1 MPSYIL
7 SLRNTRSQDVA
18 DLIDAGAAGGK
29 LKFYTGTSPGIA
41 NAATGTALGTCT
53 FSTTCGTV
61 SNGVLTFSTVTD
73 GTGLADGTAGY
84 ARVTDSDDNSVADL
98 TVGASGSGKEI
109 ILTNVNIV
117 TGGTISVDTSGGVS
131 KITEGNA

>member
-1 MPSYIL
+1 MPSIKVEH
-7 SLRNTRSQDVA
+7 RNARLQVIA
-18 DLIDAGAAGGK
+18 DAIDAGAAGGK

-41 NAATGTALGTCT
+41 NAATGTALGTCA
-53 FSTTCGTV
+53 FSATCGTV
-61 SNGVLTFSTVTD
+61 SSGVLTFSAVTD

-84 ARVTDSDDNSVADL
+84 ARITDSDDNSVADL
-98 TVGASGSGKEI
+98 SVGASGSGKEI

-131 KITEGNA
+131 KITEGNV